1 MNTSSPST
9 PTPAPP
15 QWNDDFEQPGYAWQ
29 SLAFYLMFANA
40 VDERLNPDALASAPD
55 PGYHPWDGTEP
66 QTAYT
71 VDAPGGAA
79 PGYDGVG
86 KDDRRHLNIQG
97 GWGGL
102 QQQIDDCSTTWN
114 ADDGASAPNGLPAP
128 GGCWWAFWLA
138 LPLTLTYVCDACGQ
152 QLSGGFSAWL
162 RSGWRTASGIHPQHG
177 WRRKRRREIVTLAD
191 AADVWGHQATDG
203 MVARLLGA
211 GGGHPENAGVPC
223 YAYRYTTSAPAGDP
237 YPASYPKWVPVAA
250 GSVYPDVLDSDAGD
264 IPGGPQQSGDV
275 LGGWVFAQIR
285 DGLNN
290 LVVRGAPT
298 TAFLTSAC
306 AYRRPVVAVSPTDAY
321 RSTPDDAVGF
331 CTESNCSSG
340 VTTNPDGSTTQAT
353 FAGQAVVPADI
364 PGTGDPTVYGSQDL
378 SVGIGAYAGAEYV
391 GPAGNST
398 GGWLAPTTGSR
409 APGWSIGK
417 GFWVVGATYSGGTA
431 QALSDADGGGP
442 QVLQRAR
449 TYVVYAGYF
458 GPSVQPKPYYTPTP
472 CVVSCYDQTLFGQ
485 PQNTWSPLQTFTAST
500 NSWEVLSGTY
510 PSGGGPPK
518 MTTVQITD
526 RLGNTGGNNQTA
538 EGGATMTTVAA
549 QSLWDG
555 FAFRGG
561 PPALTVATPCGTV
574 PTPAPNPPPTATTPT
589 PTPPVVTACSTCAPC
604 DVPMGASGTWTP
616 PCPGTLY
623 LMYNDQAGSYADNTG
638 QFTVGGSGPG
648 LNSAGGTSV
657 LSKAGPA
664 LTAATEAWTVNGGQP
679 LTWQATG
686 TAASS
691 APTAPGYFVGGPNGA
706 GGSTNASAGYLA
718 PGLAAYSLVGV
729 FVPASNG
736 PSGSTGNS
744 PSGSTTNT
752 PSGSTGNTPSGS
764 TGNTPSGSTGNSPSG
779 STGNSSGGSGGN
791 ASGGTTN
798 TSGGGTANGSG
809 GTTGNASG
817 GTTGNT
823 SGGSTGNT
831 SGGAG
836 NCMSIALSASTVSG
850 NADVAYANG
859 NLTTDGNGSFYF
871 SDPSAVL
878 ANGQPFYYAADILF
892 TDATATG
899 NGFAPAYRMAFYS
912 QPGAA
917 GTGLSY
923 GYVGGLWFELI
934 VAYGGN
940 TCHFGTGNVTIA
952 SDKTCPGI
960 PFGHL
965 ARVFLSS
972 TLKPAVAGEDDPDDD
987 SDDDTTGS
995 VVATVYDVT
1004 AGVVIGSVTLTPS
1017 DLGPNYAAGYAPGSD
1032 PLGGVFGQDGGGIQS
1047 AATVSNVT
1055 LCIGQSTDPTDPGG
1069 PIGEGEAP

>member
-1 MNTSSPST
+1 M
-9 PTPAPP
+9 
-15 QWNDDFEQPGYAWQ
+15 
-29 SLAFYLMFANA
+29 LAAAAAAAYFGGQYL
-40 VDERLNPDALASAPD
+40 VASGIA
-55 PGYHPWDGTEP
+55 GR
-66 QTAYT
+66 AM
-71 VDAPGGAA
+71 
-79 PGYDGVG
+79 
-86 KDDRRHLNIQG
+86 
-97 GWGGL
+97 
-102 QQQIDDCSTTWN
+102 
-114 ADDGASAPNGLPAP
+114 
-128 GGCWWAFWLA
+128 
-138 LPLTLTYVCDACGQ
+138 PLTLTYVCDACGQ
-152 QLSGGFSAWL
+152 QLSAGFSAWL
-162 RSGWRTASGIHPQHG
+162 RSDWRTASGIHPQHG

-275 LGGWVFAQIR
+275 LGGWVFKQIR

-290 LVVRGAPT
+290 LVLV
-298 TAFLTSAC
+298 TAATASFLTSAQ
-306 AYRRPVVAVSPTDAY
+306 AYTRGSEQNSYDYYKP
-321 RSTPDDAVGF
+321 TPDDAMAAATVM
-331 CTESNCSSG
+331 NQSSG
-340 VTTNPDGSTTQAT
+340 ASTNADGTTSQTRFGGRDIVPSDVPGPAFS
-353 FAGQAVVPADI
+353 AGQYVTNVGLGELGQAI
-364 PGTGDPTVYGSQDL
+364 YGAPQ
-378 SVGIGAYAGAEYV
+378 GAFQ
-391 GPAGNST
+391 
-398 GGWLAPTTGSR
+398 GGWLGDLNADEHNPLIT
-409 APGWSIGK
+409 AAWWIGK
-417 GFWVVGATYSGGTA
+417 GFWVVGDYEGVYSASGQPVDPTYDP
-431 QALSDADGGGP
+431 SDSPP
-442 QVLQRAR
+442 QVVQRPR
-449 TYVVYAGYF
+449 TYVVYAGYT
-458 GPSVQPKPYYTPTP
+458 GPSIQSQPYVTPTP
-472 CVVSCYDQTLFGQ
+472 CTTTCYDESIFGQ
-485 PQNTWSPLQTFTAST
+485 PQNTWSLLQTITGST
-500 NSWEVLSGTY
+500 NAWEFVNGTY
-510 PSGGGPPK
+510 PTAEGPPK

-526 RLGNTGGNNQTA
+526 RTGNTNPNDQTA

-549 QSLWDG
+549 KSLWDG
-555 FAFRGG
+555 FRYRGS

-638 QFTVGGSGPG
+638 QFVVSGSGPG
-648 LNSAGGTSV
+648 LNGAGGSSV
-657 LSKAGPA
+657 LAKAGPA
-664 LTAATEAWTVNGGQP
+664 LSAASDVWTVNGGQP

-691 APTAPGYFVGGPNGA
+691 APTAPGYFVGGPDGA

-736 PSGSTGNS
+736 

-823 SGGSTGNT
+823 SSGSTGNT
-831 SGGAG
+831 SGGSG

-850 NADVAYANG
+850 NSDVAYANG

-878 ANGQPFYYAADILF
+878 ANGQPFYYAADVLF
-892 TDATATG
+892 TDATALG
-899 NGFAPAYRMAFYS
+899 NGFSPAYRMAFYS
-912 QPGAA
+912 QPGSD
-917 GTGLSY
+917 GLSD
-923 GYVGGLWFELI
+923 VGGLWFELI
-934 VAYGGN
+934 VSDRGDA
-940 TCHFGTGNVTIA
+940 CHFGTGNDTIA
-952 SDKTCPGI
+952 SDKTCPGV
-960 PFGHL
+960 PFGHT
-965 ARVFLSS
+965 ARVFISS
-972 TLKPAVAGEDDPDDD
+972 RLEPAVSGDDEP
-987 SDDDTTGS
+987 DDDTTGS
-995 VVATVYDVT
+995 LVATVYDVT
-1004 AGVVIGSVTLTPS
+1004 AGAVTGSVTLTPS
-1017 DLGPNYAAGYAPGSD
+1017 DLGPNYATSAPD

-1069 PIGEGEAP
+1069 AIGEGEAP